1 MIPKFWTV
9 FLGISNIKAV
19 LTTKMEFYYGINDLA
34 EFMRRFFLNSCDEF
48 TNSRRLNNFHHSVRW
63 FQKKPSAGVQFVKPR
78 IYQTGGGEWKSVN
91 YENPED
97 LSLKQKLKMLGIDHE
112 EGTKECFHFFAQWW
126 VIIDDS
132 LTNINE
138 DSCDSWFMSHESPES
153 KTRVFEPITTV
164 FLRLLWCFSIYFYC
178 VSKSVH
184 SWFKSKGC

>member
-9 FLGISNIKAV
+9 F
-19 LTTKMEFYYGINDLA
+19 M
-34 EFMRRFFLNSCDEF
+34 LNSCDEF

-112 EGTKECFHFFAQWW
+112 EGTKERFHFVAQWW
-126 VIIDDS
+126 VITDDS

-138 DSCDSWFMSHESPES
+138 DSCDSWITHESPES

-178 VSKSVH
+178 VSNSVY